1 MLISMMDGFEI
12 EEIVDDEEPLFV
24 SREDPM
30 IMPDYSGKKPL
41 VLSWIFSAHSLGLG
55 DNALCGICKVHGKQV
70 YFGDIVDAVRHV
82 HHEHEVLG
90 GSQIVMLGMGY
101 HQTDYLDSTF
111 SFSQTPT
118 ECSNPATSV

>member
-1 MLISMMDGFEI
+1 MDGFEI
-12 EEIVDDEEPLFV
+12 EEIIDDEEPLFV
-24 SREDPM
+24 SREDPVT
-30 IMPDYSGKKPL
+30 MPDYSGKKPL
-41 VLSWIFSAHSLGLG
+41 VPSWIFSVHSLGLG
-55 DNALCGICKVHGKQV
+55 DSALCGICKVHGKQV